1 MAEVIEVNKYTWWA
15 TLTDEEKTKYCNHP
29 AYIKLRDYVESK
41 GDVRTLDGCTFY
53 YIAQALQGKLRLSE
67 LWRVQVAV
75 LDWKIMSI
83 DSYVM
88 GQYDMTGDAVQLAK
102 DLIEW
107 DVLDEYFPSYN
118 PHKFFNNNKTK
129 NDGDDDDDDELE
141 EKKKEKP
148 VVMEYHYF

>member
-1 MAEVIEVNKYTWWA
+1 MAEEIEVNDTWWL
-15 TLTDEEKTKYCNHP
+15 TLTDEEKTKYRDHP

-41 GDVRTLDGCTFY
+41 GDVRTLDGCTYY

-88 GQYDMTGDAVQLAK
+88 GQYDMTGDAVKLAK

-118 PHKFFNNNKTK
+118 PHKFFNKTK
-129 NDGDDDDDDELE
+129 NDDDDDELE

-148 VVMEYHYF
+148 ATKKKFIEYYFL